1 MDTTLLE
8 FTDEDKGWD
17 GPFRIVDCSRALS
30 PSGLPEMDYALNPY
44 GGCEHGCIYC
54 YAPGHTHSELD
65 TWRVVRVKRNVVERL
80 VKELPFVEGTIGIGT
95 VTDPYQGAEN
105 RFRLTRRSL
114 EVLKAKE
121 RRVHIHTKSDLV
133 TRDIDLLSGM
143 DVVVG
148 MTITT
153 VDDRVSK
160 MTEPGAPLPAARIE
174 ALSRLL
180 DAGIDAYVL
189 IAPVM
194 STLRGREGDLIDAL
208 RATGVKIVFHENLNL
223 KLVDTERLDRMGIT
237 PSQSSDRVLSR
248 LCLKNGL
255 DDFEDYR

>member
-1 MDTTLLE
+1 M
-8 FTDEDKGWD
+8 
-17 GPFRIVDCSRALS
+17 
-30 PSGLPEMDYALNPY
+30 
-44 GGCEHGCIYC
+44 
-54 YAPGHTHSELD
+54 
-65 TWRVVRVKRNVVERL
+65 VERL

-194 STLRGREGDLIDAL
+194 STLQGREGDLIDAL